1 MFRFILVLLLAG
13 ALSSPLMAQI
23 RCDGAGC
30 SELPFSDAQ
39 LGEFYYHFKSQY
51 ADRVFE
57 DMAEAAALAN
67 LMGPPIGTINLHRI
81 TFGAYL
87 GAGYVPEEKVNVYMP
102 GVTTLQDLS
111 ALGVAI
117 NPRYFI
123 GINLGWLA
131 GADYAPYSGRTVSF
145 LSPARFDL
153 YLVGAELSE
162 SESGEKVQGKIDAS
176 SFSRGAE
183 LRYHLVEGNEVLWG
197 PFLRFR
203 GASVGIGHHFSL
215 QQINYVANPAK
226 LNLANENGVN
236 LIWDGSNLINYDVR
250 MRTTKLEFRTGIQL
264 LYLFN
269 LTVGAGGSINEGKA
283 DFLLARSGRVYADT
297 NVNALLS
304 NPDYAEYIKNLS
316 EEEYQQ
322 LFGQSL
328 PDAFMTIAVTGR
340 GRPPYK
346 MVYGLVGFEINL
358 DSLKISLEAVKTQ
371 RGTFGASAGLRFDF

>member
-1 MFRFILVLLLAG
+1 
-13 ALSSPLMAQI
+13 
-23 RCDGAGC
+23 
-30 SELPFSDAQ
+30 
-39 LGEFYYHFKSQY
+39 
-51 ADRVFE
+51 
-57 DMAEAAALAN
+57 
-67 LMGPPIGTINLHRI
+67 
-81 TFGAYL
+81 
-87 GAGYVPEEKVNVYMP
+87 
-102 GVTTLQDLS
+102 
-111 ALGVAI
+111 
-117 NPRYFI
+117 
-123 GINLGWLA
+123 
-131 GADYAPYSGRTVSF
+131 
-145 LSPARFDL
+145 
-153 YLVGAELSE
+153 
-162 SESGEKVQGKIDAS
+162 
-176 SFSRGAE
+176 
-183 LRYHLVEGNEVLWG
+183 
-197 PFLRFR
+197 
-203 GASVGIGHHFSL
+203 
-215 QQINYVANPAK
+215 VANPAK